1 MSIDFTE
8 VETSRGTFIGWGAVG
23 QTVTIDVVSYSPD
36 GGTDFNDKPCPQL
49 VGVLVGSA
57 DSYRDK
63 GSTKET
69 LDDGEFVTITC
80 GQANLRNKV
89 ISSGVQQGDML
100 RITYEG
106 DEKVDKGTMKV
117 FRLAIA
123 KGAGTGGAGKT
134 APAKDEPGDL
144 I

>member
-1 MSIDFTE
+1 MTIDFQE
-8 VETSRGTFIGWGAVG
+8 VESSRGTFIGWGKPG

-36 GGTDFNDKPCPQL
+36 GATDFNDKPCPQI
-49 VGVLVGSA
+49 VGVLTAAA

-63 GSTKET
+63 GATKDT
-69 LDDGEFVTITC
+69 IDAGEFVTITC

-89 ISSGVQQGDML
+89 ASSGVVPGDLL
-100 RITYEG
+100 RITYEA

-123 KGAGTGGAGKT
+123 KGAGTGGAGVT
-134 APAKDEPGDL
+134 APAKADPDDL